1 MDLRITTQNGF
12 IGINTTPEKM
22 NIDYGKSNYN
32 FQTKNPSIDM
42 QITQPKVKIDQS
54 KPLAEIGLKKV
65 FDFISSNVQKGR
77 QAAFRGI
84 GRIAS
89 QGDEL
94 ARIETG
100 SNVIASQAEYNA
112 FDQNKKEA
120 NIDFIPKS
128 RPKIDLEKG
137 KVNINLQEGEVDIQ
151 SKPQDVDLNLDRGK
165 VEIYLRQKPFID
177 IEYIGNHLDFKL

>member
-12 IGINTTPEKM
+12 IGINTTPGKM

-32 FQTKNPSIDM
+32 LQTRNPKIDM
-42 QITQPKVKIDQS
+42 EITQPKVKIDQT
-54 KPLAEIGLKKV
+54 KPLAEIGLKNI
-65 FDFISSNVQKGR
+65 FDFTSSNVQKGR

-84 GRIAS
+84 GKIAK

-94 ARIETG
+94 ARIEMG
-100 SNVIASQAEYNA
+100 SNIIASQAEYNA
-112 FDQNKKEA
+112 FEQNKKEV

-128 RPKIDLEKG
+128 RPKIELKEG
-137 KVNINLQEGEVDIQ
+137 KVNINVQEGEVDIQ
-151 SKPQDVDLNLDRGK
+151 SKPQDVNLNLNRGK